1 MSAEASRVRTYDST
15 TDKYD
20 HAITLVDTTLPG
32 AGETPQLTSH
42 GSWRRLARNPTKTS
56 VKEQLS
62 RRKYASWRKDKFDG
76 DLDANAS
83 VNTDEEAKT
92 RASEVVAE
100 AHPENAE
107 SSTVDFGK
115 RPDTAAAEEQQQP
128 KPIPAP
134 SMKRPKKEN
143 QEIDVLF
150 ENQRGSFFCGIPLY
164 SHSSLLNFDPSA
176 WVTKDFKNSSVNI
189 TNAQVPDPSW
199 RWAWKTWYVD
209 MSHDV
214 DEEGWQYSF
223 SFGKSFAWHGTHPW
237 FHSFVRRRRWLRKR
251 VKRTD
256 GADGKE
262 KVGTLEAA
270 HHLNAD
276 YFTIHSKARGRS
288 PERSSNPDTQLA
300 RPVSLTSYRS
310 TIDEELSAPE
320 EITDIPSLLKALRI
334 SKIDREKVDA
344 VKEFISKGGDEL
356 VYLEE
361 NMSKIMSTLV
371 FQNSRRQILQS
382 LKDSADEAQQHRDQH
397 DAEDRPEGPQEKRK
411 IDNLLKAAQAA
422 NKEIQGLEFWS
433 DRKHV
438 LQTED
443 EGDDADSPPQSRNGI
458 GEIKGISE
466 KAETSHE
473 IRVDRRLIDKG
484 KKREQEDSA
493 SKKEEINDKEKL
505 EGLGTDSV
513 LVEDDDATDDEEG
526 WKGQIATPLHL

>member
-1 MSAEASRVRTYDST
+1 MSAEASRVRTYDSV

-20 HAITLVDTTLPG
+20 HAITLVDSTLAG
-32 AGETPQLTSH
+32 AEETPHLTSH

-62 RRKYASWRKDKFDG
+62 RRKYASWRKDRFDG
-76 DLDANAS
+76 DTSANESVDNEEDAEVRQS
-83 VNTDEEAKT
+83 Q
-92 RASEVVAE
+92 VVAE
-100 AHPENAE
+100 AHPEHAE
-107 SSTVDFGK
+107 SSTMDFGK
-115 RPDTAAAEEQQQP
+115 RPDTAEVDEQP
-128 KPIPAP
+128 KPIKAP
-134 SMKRPKKEN
+134 VTKRHKK
-143 QEIDVLF
+143 QDSEIEILF

-164 SHSSLLNFDPSA
+164 SHSSLLNFDPAA
-176 WVTKDFKNSSVNI
+176 WVTREFKNSPVNI

-256 GADGKE
+256 TVGKE
-262 KVGTLEAA
+262 KDGTLEAA

-288 PERSSNPDTQLA
+288 PDRSSNPDAQLA
-300 RPVSLTSYRS
+300 RPVSFTSFRS
-310 TIDEELSAPE
+310 TIDEELTPPE
-320 EITDIPSLLKALRI
+320 EISDIPSLMKALRL

-344 VKEFISKGGDEL
+344 VKQFISIGDDEL

-361 NMSKIMSTLV
+361 NMPKIMSMLV

-397 DAEDRPEGPQEKRK
+397 DAEHRPEGPKEKRR
-411 IDNLLKAAQAA
+411 IDNLLKAAEAA
-422 NKEIQGLEFWS
+422 DKEIQGLEFWS

-438 LQTED
+438 LQTQD
-443 EGDDADSPPQSRNGI
+443 EADDGDTPPQSRGDI

-466 KAETSHE
+466 KSETTNE

-484 KKREQEDSA
+484 KKVERHVSISEKENKSSMNEA
-493 SKKEEINDKEKL
+493 S
-505 EGLGTDSV
+505 EGLPKDSV
-513 LVEDDDATDDEEG
+513 LIQDDDATDDEEA
-526 WKGQIATPLHL
+526 WKGQMATPIHLG